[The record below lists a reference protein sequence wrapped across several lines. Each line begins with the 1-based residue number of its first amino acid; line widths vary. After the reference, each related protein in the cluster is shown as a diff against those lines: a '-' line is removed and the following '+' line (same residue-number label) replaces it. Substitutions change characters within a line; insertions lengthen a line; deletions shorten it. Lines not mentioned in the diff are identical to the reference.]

1 MSFGPQVTELLP
13 WSIILIATGA
23 MAGGTL
29 LFEGARLTDGN
40 MRFCRY

>member
-40 MRFCRY
+40 TRFCRD